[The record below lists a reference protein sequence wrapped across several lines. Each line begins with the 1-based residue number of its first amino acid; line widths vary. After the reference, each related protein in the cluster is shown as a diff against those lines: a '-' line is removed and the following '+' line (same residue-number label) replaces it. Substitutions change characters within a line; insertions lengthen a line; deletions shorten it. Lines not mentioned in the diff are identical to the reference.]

1 MTFER
6 KVVQLR
12 GDTPGTASTFTYYVM
27 GPEDA
32 PEKVHLQAALH
43 ADEHPG
49 TMVLHHLLPMLRQAD
64 DRGLL
69 RARFTIM
76 PLVNPLGMANFSFRR
91 HLGRYDLNS
100 GVNYNRRWP
109 DLFSAVRSQLVGRL
123 TDDEHFNVTLIRQAV
138 AQWIDAQQPRTVA
151 EQLRLL
157 VLKEAHDAAFVF
169 DLHCD
174 DDSLIHVFTS
184 PELMPELQDLAEW
197 IGAAATLT
205 AADSGGGSFDEVLPQ
220 LYRKL
225 ALANPGK
232 PVPMASA
239 SATLEYRGQA
249 DVFDHFGSDDARRL
263 FGFLCGRELIDA
275 DGGERPA
282 AMPAATPFDATEIV
296 RVDRPGLV
304 AYRVELGAEV
314 KTGQPIADL
323 IALDGPEAFMARTPI
338 LAGTDGLV
346 LSRVVNKYVPRGASI
361 MKIVGTTVLP
371 GRKGAYL
378 LED

>member
-1 MTFER
+1 MSFER
-6 KVVQLR
+6 KTVQLR
-12 GDTPGTASTFTYYVM
+12 GDTPGAVTEFTYYVI
-27 GPEDA
+27 GPKDA

-64 DRGLL
+64 DQGLL
-69 RARFTIM
+69 RARFTLM
-76 PLVNPLGMANFSFRR
+76 PLVNPLGMATFSLRR
-91 HLGRYDLNS
+91 HIGRYDANT
-100 GVNYNRRWP
+100 GINFNRRWP
-109 DLFSAVRSQLVGRL
+109 DLFSLIRTQLNGRL
-123 TDDEHFNVTLIRQAV
+123 SDDERFNVNLIRKAV
-138 AQWIDAQQPRTVA
+138 STWIDSQQPRTAA

-157 VLKEAHDAAFVF
+157 VLKEAHDAEFVF

-174 DDSLIHVFTS
+174 DDSLIHIFTS
-184 PELMPELQDLAEW
+184 PELMPELQDLADW
-197 IGAAATLT
+197 MGSAATLT

-220 LYRKL
+220 LYRKV

-239 SATLEYRGQA
+239 TATLEYRGQA
-249 DVFDHFGSDDARRL
+249 DVFDHFGEDDARRL
-263 FGFLCGRELIDA
+263 WGFLCGRNLIDA
-275 DGGERPA
+275 DAGERPA
-282 AMPAATPFDATEIV
+282 PLSQATPFDATEIL

-304 AYRVELGAEV
+304 AYRVELGELV
-314 KTGQPIADL
+314 RKGQPVADL

-346 LSRVVNKYVPRGASI
+346 LSRIAAKYAPRGTAI
-361 MKIVGTTVLP
+361 MKIVGTTTLST
-371 GRKGAYL
+371 RKGAYL

>member
-1 MTFER
+1 MAFER
-6 KVVQLR
+6 KVVPLR
-12 GDTPGTASTFTYYVM
+12 GDTPGAITEFTYYVV
-27 GPEDA
+27 GPKDA

-64 DRGLL
+64 DQGLL
-69 RARFTIM
+69 RARFTVM
-76 PLVNPLGMANFSFRR
+76 PLVNPLGMATFSLRR
-91 HLGRYDLNS
+91 HIGRYDANT
-100 GVNYNRRWP
+100 GINFNRRWP
-109 DLFSAVRSQLVGRL
+109 DLFQAVRSQLAGRL
-123 TDDEHFNVTLIRQAV
+123 SDDERFNVNLIRKAV
-138 AQWIDAQQPRTVA
+138 ANWIDAQQPRSAA

-157 VLKEAHDAAFVF
+157 VMKEAHDAEFVF

-174 DDSLIHVFTS
+174 DDSLIHIFTS
-184 PELMPELQDLAEW
+184 PELMPELQDLADW
-197 IGAAATLT
+197 MGAAATLT

-220 LYRKL
+220 LYRKV

-239 SATLEYRGQA
+239 TATLEYRGQA
-249 DVFDHFGSDDARRL
+249 DVFDELGADDARRL
-263 FGFLCGRELIDA
+263 WGFLCGRNLIDA
-275 DGGERPA
+275 DPGERPA
-282 AMPAATPFDATEIV
+282 PLSQATPFDATEIV
-296 RVDRPGLV
+296 RADRPGLV
-304 AYRVELGAEV
+304 AYRVDLGELV
-314 KTGQPIADL
+314 RKGQPVADL

-346 LSRVVNKYVPRGASI
+346 LSRAMAKYAPRGAGI
-361 MKIVGTTVLP
+361 MKIVGTAPLV

>member
-1 MTFER
+1 MSFER
-6 KVVQLR
+6 KTVPLR
-12 GDTPGTASTFTYYVM
+12 GDTPGTVTEFTYYAV
-27 GPEDA
+27 GPADA

-64 DRGLL
+64 DQGLL
-69 RARFTIM
+69 RARFTVM
-76 PLVNPLGMANFSFRR
+76 PAVNPLGLGQQSLR
-91 HLGRYDLNS
+91 HHIGRYDTNT

-109 DLFSAVRSQLVGRL
+109 DLFALIRTQLSGRL
-123 TDDEHFNVTLIRQAV
+123 SDDEVFNVNLIRTAV
-138 AQWIDAQQPRTVA
+138 ARWIDAQQPRTAA

-157 VLKEAHDAAFVF
+157 VLREAHDAEFVL

-174 DDSLIHVFTS
+174 DDSLIHIFTS
-184 PELMPELQDLAEW
+184 PELMPELQDLADW
-197 IGAAATLT
+197 MGAAATLT

-220 LYRKL
+220 LYRKV
-225 ALANPGK
+225 AQANPGK

-239 SATLEYRGQA
+239 TATLEYRGQA
-249 DVFDHFGSDDARRL
+249 DVFDTTGADDARRL
-263 FGFLCGRELIDA
+263 GGFLCGRNLIDA
-275 DGGERPA
+275 DAGAPPSRA
-282 AMPAATPFDATEIV
+282 AEATPLEATEFI
-296 RVDRPGLV
+296 RTDRPGLV
-304 AYRVELGAEV
+304 AYRVELGERVA
-314 KTGQPIADL
+314 KGQPVADL

-346 LSRVVNKYVPRGASI
+346 LSRRLLKYAPRGTSI

-371 GRKGAYL
+371 SRKGAYL